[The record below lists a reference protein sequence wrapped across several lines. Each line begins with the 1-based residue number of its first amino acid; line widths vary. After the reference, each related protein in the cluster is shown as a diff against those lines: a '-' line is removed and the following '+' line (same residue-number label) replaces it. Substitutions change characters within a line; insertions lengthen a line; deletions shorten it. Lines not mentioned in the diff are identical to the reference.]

1 MNTMARTRS
10 FPFANLRTLIMRTCT
25 FIFTAAA
32 AMVLLMPAAQAQAP
46 SQAATQAQEPL
57 AARPSHAPDFQS
69 DGNRFLTRGGENLY
83 RAVCQACHMPQ
94 GEGAKGAGFYPA
106 LAQNPRFASGVYP
119 MYIVLNGLHGMP
131 AFGERLDDQQ
141 VADIVN
147 FVRVSFGNTYTDRV
161 SPEDVKKARP

>member
-1 MNTMARTRS
+1 MARTRS
-10 FPFANLRTLIMRTCT
+10 FPLANLRTLIMRTCT
-25 FIFTAAA
+25 FILSAAA

-46 SQAATQAQEPL
+46 SQAPTQAQEPL

-83 RAVCQACHMPQ
+83 RTVCQACHMPR

-106 LAQNPRFASGVYP
+106 LAQNPRFASGAYAT
-119 MYIVLNGLHGMP
+119 YIVLNGFHGMP

-141 VADIVN
+141 VADVVN
-147 FVRVSFGNTYTDRV
+147 YVRSHFGNAYTDTV
-161 SPEDVKKARP
+161 SAEDVKKARPE